1 MLCFRSQ
8 YEKGLSGRKGEQLYQ
23 TMLTGQIR
31 GGLRMIDPSVF
42 KKTVISEFDKS
53 KGRKERLTRVGVN
66 REQEER

>member
-1 MLCFRSQ
+1 
-8 YEKGLSGRKGEQLYQ
+8 
-23 TMLTGQIR
+23 MLTGQIR